1 MNTAMDQICADYDD
15 QDLQLP
21 ADFLHRTAA
30 APAGAGKL
38 TAP

>member
-15 QDLQLP
+15 EDLQLL

-30 APAGAGKL
+30 ARPGAGKL
-38 TAP
+38 TAR